1 MSSKKSK
8 KKKNKKEERVS
19 SSCLHEDEKKE
30 RDSKKLSS
38 SKSHTHHR
46 HHHRHESVDKE
57 KSKGRR
63 ASDSSTQSISL
74 SKARLTKT
82 DVVPKKSKEE
92 VSLKSKA
99 TENSRTVKS
108 HITEYK
114 EKVTARRKHDNTS
127 PTISGK
133 SFSRHTATNQPS
145 SKELESQRQK
155 LVSRRSAPEKP
166 KPAHDDSPSKE
177 QEKRRKLLK
186 RSLSPEHHTDVK
198 RRDEKNVTSNSLA
211 HRESQS
217 EALKEMRK
225 KLVSRRSKEFDQ
237 AVGVNTSH
245 DKTVKSLPV
254 VKHVDSATKPK
265 LPEDCSHKKQDE
277 RQCPAFMPKISFK
290 IPKKASTVKAQR
302 NTDIWNVHLA
312 YSRSRTRCNS
322 QACLTETVVAGSPST
337 NTSLVSKRQ
346 EQTPQKVL
354 ASTSNPLFGNRSSHP
369 LHLNSVG
376 AVQQVQTDKSKDV
389 TTPSVTSC
397 KFQEI
402 CNAYRDPRTER
413 SSVQGQKQEYHLKT
427 QEPAETFD
435 CDHEMQL
442 VEELHLARSERR
454 LDLNLVENCG
464 ELTCMDIDPPEEG
477 TSLPFNEEQHQQS
490 LLIVLDTNVLLSHLE
505 FVKKIRSH
513 GLAALGFPTL
523 LIPWVV
529 LQELD
534 YLKSGKL
541 SSNVEGKARP
551 AVHYIYSCLKN
562 QEPRL
567 LGQSMQQASQAVCG
581 PGVVNNDDRVLA
593 CCLQYQAL
601 YPEGAVVLCTDDKN
615 LCSKALLS
623 GVKALS
629 KADLVKE
636 VEENR
641 LSIINYLCAPPAA
654 STTVGNVEKDKIVLA
669 HRPPAREKSQER
681 TRNDP
686 AEEPQLSDCV
696 SILESC
702 LQGALSEVLE
712 EEMKAAF
719 GELWTEIVYVKP
731 PWNLDGVLKC
741 FKKHWIAVFGIII
754 KRSLLSCVEMLS
766 DCLCS
771 NRSIERASVLS
782 AVRGATELLSALTC
796 RSPYSMRVDQALST
810 LHMLQQ
816 RLQSPK
822 ASLQG
827 NIDNEDNE
835 DSLMAEVE
843 DEASPPHACHEEVW
857 ALFESI
863 WNNVCQI
870 SSALFSVLHYSPGA
884 TEPSP
889 RATTPPPQEAL
900 SCLHRLSSA
909 LKQLLGAL
917 HRVLSVDGSVQDA
930 QLLLSFIQTSEIAA
944 MEPRFTARDL
954 FDFVSQQEYREK
966 LRVGGA
972 QLSELSANLDHCTA
986 SLSYWT

>member
-19 SSCLHEDEKKE
+19 SSYLHEDEKKE
-30 RDSKKLSS
+30 RDSKKHSS
-38 SKSHTHHR
+38 SNSNTHHHR
-46 HHHRHESVDKE
+46 HHHHRHESVEKEE

-63 ASDSSTQSISL
+63 ATVSSTQSISPN
-74 SKARLTKT
+74 KTRVTKT
-82 DVVPKKSKEE
+82 DVVLKKSKEDG
-92 VSLKSKA
+92 SLKSKA
-99 TENSRTVKS
+99 TEKSRTVKS
-108 HITEYK
+108 HITEDK
-114 EKVTARRKHDNTS
+114 EKVTAIRKHDNTS
-127 PTISGK
+127 PAISGK
-133 SFSRHTATNQPS
+133 SFSRHTATNQLS

-166 KPAHDDSPSKE
+166 KPAQDDSSSKE

-186 RSLSPEHHTDVK
+186 RSLSPEPHTDAK
-198 RRDEKNVTSNSLA
+198 RRDEKNVTSNSSA
-211 HRESQS
+211 HQESQS
-217 EALKEMRK
+217 EAFKEMRK

-237 AVGVNTSH
+237 AVGVTTSH
-245 DKTVKSLPV
+245 DKTVKPLPV
-254 VKHVDSATKPK
+254 VKPLDSATEPK
-265 LPEDCSHKKQDE
+265 LPEDFSHKQQDE
-277 RQCPAFMPKISFK
+277 RQFPVLMPKISFK
-290 IPKKASTVKAQR
+290 IPKKASTVKAQTK
-302 NTDIWNVHLA
+302 TDIWNVHLA
-312 YSRSRTRCNS
+312 SSRSRTQCNS
-322 QACLTETVVAGSPST
+322 QAKTVVAGSSST
-337 NTSLVSKRQ
+337 NTFLISKRQ

-354 ASTSNPLFGNRSSHP
+354 GSTSNPLLGNRLSHP
-369 LHLNSVG
+369 LHLNSTG
-376 AVQQVQTDKSKDV
+376 AVQQVQTDKPKEV
-389 TTPSVTSC
+389 TTPSPTSY
-397 KFQEI
+397 K
-402 CNAYRDPRTER
+402 
-413 SSVQGQKQEYHLKT
+413 KT
-427 QEPAETFD
+427 PQEPAETFD

-477 TSLPFNEEQHQQS
+477 SSVSFNEEQHQQS

-505 FVKKIRSH
+505 FVKKIRTH

-581 PGVVNNDDRVLA
+581 YGVVINNDDRVLA

-623 GVKALS
+623 GVKAAS

-641 LSIINYLCAPPAA
+641 LSILSYPCATPAA
-654 STTVGNVEKDKIVLA
+654 SNTVGPVEKDKIVSA
-669 HRPPAREKSQER
+669 HRPPAKEKTEER

-754 KRSLLSCVEMLS
+754 RRSLLSCVEMLS

-771 NRSIERASVLS
+771 NRSIERASFLS

-796 RSPYSMRVDQALST
+796 RSPYRMRVDQALST

-822 ASLQG
+822 ASIKG
-827 NIDNEDNE
+827 DNDNEDNE

-843 DEASPPHACHEEVW
+843 DEAPPPNACNGEVW

-884 TEPSP
+884 TEPRP
-889 RATTPPPQEAL
+889 RADTPPPQEAL

-917 HRVLSVDGSVQDA
+917 HRVLSMDGSVQDA

-954 FDFVSQQEYREK
+954 FDFISQQEYREK

-972 QLSELSANLDHCTA
+972 QLSELSANLDQCAA
-986 SLSYWT
+986 SLSSWT